1 MGACC
6 GAALDDNTKMINSKL
21 REEENNE
28 RGDIKLLFLGPGGSG
43 KSTIFKQ
50 LQYCHGKGFGRTDAE
65 LLVDHIHFQTVYQMQ
80 ECIEHYLSSTEHDFL
95 SVADQAGDAS
105 NSADATNGHHDNS
118 PSANETLK
126 KVLSDEKLQSYIVTV
141 KEYRTPNELSPAIAE
156 GIKYIWKNDPRLQ
169 DIFLQHHSKKV
180 LDETTEYF

>member
-6 GAALDDNTKMINSKL
+6 GARIDVNTKMINSKL
-21 REEENNE
+21 REEEKKE
-28 RGDIKLLFLGPGGSG
+28 DQDIKLLFLGPGGSG

-95 SVADQAGDAS
+95 AVQNDDDSKAATTTDHAS
-105 NSADATNGHHDNS
+105 NASNGTSN
-118 PSANETLK
+118 ANTET
-126 KVLSDEKLQSYIVTV
+126 
-141 KEYRTPNELSPAIAE
+141 
-156 GIKYIWKNDPRLQ
+156 
-169 DIFLQHHSKKV
+169 
-180 LDETTEYF
+180 

>member
-50 LQYCHGKGFGRTDAE
+50 LQYCHGKGFGRLDAE
-65 LLVDHIHFQTVYQMQ
+65 LLVDHIHFQVVYQMQ
-80 ECIEHYLSSTEHDFL
+80 ECIQQYLSSTEHDFL
-95 SVADQAGDAS
+95 AVSQNSNKGQTEAGTSDPDTNTSGQNNAPSSVE
-105 NSADATNGHHDNS
+105 HV
-118 PSANETLK
+118 PST
-126 KVLSDEKLQSYIVTV
+126 
-141 KEYRTPNELSPAIAE
+141 
-156 GIKYIWKNDPRLQ
+156 
-169 DIFLQHHSKKV
+169 
-180 LDETTEYF
+180 